1 MSSGQNDED
10 KIFKTKLK
18 SKNNQLAKKL
28 FYDHDLVKKSVVQ
41 NENRPEVEVKQE
53 EMDDLSFEFDQD
65 VNEEKE
71 FSYAIENYR
80 RKVDNDRERKLAMK
94 SFIGN
99 NGIRSSSK
107 ENVDFRG
114 QVYNA
119 ELNIPDSSN
128 SQSDMEPNQ
137 INSRINNL
145 NL

>member
-1 MSSGQNDED
+1 
-10 KIFKTKLK
+10 
-18 SKNNQLAKKL
+18 
-28 FYDHDLVKKSVVQ
+28 
-41 NENRPEVEVKQE
+41 
-53 EMDDLSFEFDQD
+53 MDDLSFEFDQD

-71 FSYAIENYR
+71 FSYAIENYG

-94 SFIGN
+94 SFINN

-128 SQSDMEPNQ
+128 SQSEMEPNQ